1 MSDLG
6 SDGRRFKSCY
16 PDMPCIPKVTVGSA
30 NHRQACIILK
40 EARTALLPQGSELAK
55 GDSRPARL

>member
-1 MSDLG
+1 
-6 SDGRRFKSCY
+6 
-16 PDMPCIPKVTVGSA
+16 MPCIPKVTVGSA